1 VFFHS
6 IFIQKVGILVQ
17 EPGVPRFCGGVIL
30 NENHVLTA
38 GSCVLDTNQN
48 LLAANQLFVRGGK
61 FDENFVL

>member
-1 VFFHS
+1 
-6 IFIQKVGILVQ
+6 LVQ